1 MRKDDENKNRNK
13 NNESNKNNQD
23 GKIIEV
29 DAIKEEKSS
38 NNDIIIF
45 TNDKF
50 GKIRTI
56 EINGEPWFVG
66 KDITEALGYSNPTK
80 ALADHVDKDDLSF
93 NDSLKLSRQKGAWI
107 INESGIYS
115 LIFGSKLPFAKEFK
129 HWVTSEVLPTMRKTG
144 GYVSNDDLFINTYL
158 PFADEQ
164 TKLLF
169 STTLAT
175 VRNQNEIIQKQNA
188 ENKRLL
194 DDNNH
199 KQEIIN
205 GFTDDIDIYKK
216 KDIINRICR
225 RKHEN
230 YASRYTELYRCFREN
245 NHIDLE
251 ARCEGY
257 NLKQAKKK
265 DKLSVIKYAEQFGHI
280 DDLYSCCVKL
290 YESEVR
296 AIIEQ
301 LNELQN

>member
-1 MRKDDENKNRNK
+1 MKKDDENKNGKNGNK
-13 NNESNKNNQD
+13 DEKNE
-23 GKIIEV
+23 V
-29 DAIKEEKSS
+29 T
-38 NNDIIIF
+38 IF

-50 GKIRTI
+50 GEIRTV

-66 KDITEALGYSNPTK
+66 KDVAMALGYSNTRD
-80 ALADHVDKDDLSF
+80 A
-93 NDSLKLSRQKGAWI
+93 LSRHIDNEDKTSVVIPDSGSNYKSKTI
-107 INESGIYS
+107 LINESGLYS
-115 LIFGSKLPFAKEFK
+115 LILSSKLPSAKEFK
-129 HWVTSEVLPTMRKTG
+129 RWVTSDILPTIRKTG
-144 GYVSNDDLFINTYL
+144 GYVNNDDLFIDTYL
-158 PFADEQ
+158 PFADNQ

-175 VRNQNEIIQKQNA
+175 VRNQNNVIQKQRE
-188 ENKRLL
+188 ENKRLSE
-194 DDNNH
+194 DNEH

-225 RKHEN
+225 RRHEN
-230 YASRYTELYRCFREN
+230 YANRYTELYRCFRET

-251 ARCEGY
+251 VRCKGY
-257 NLKQAKKK
+257 NSKQDKKK
-265 DKLSVIKYAEQFGHI
+265 DELSVIKYAEQFGHI

-290 YESEVR
+290 YESEVK

>member
-1 MRKDDENKNRNK
+1 MKKDDKNKNEDN
-13 NNESNKNNQD
+13 
-23 GKIIEV
+23 KIIEV
-29 DAIKEEKSS
+29 DTTKEEKT
-38 NNDIIIF
+38 NNSDITVF
-45 TNDKF
+45 TNDNF
-50 GKIRTI
+50 GNIRTI

-66 KDITEALGYSNPTK
+66 KDVAAALGYTDVK
-80 ALADHVDKDDLSF
+80 HAILDHVDSDDRVNSKTQGQ
-93 NDSLKLSRQKGAWI
+93 NDPEFGQRGTWL
-107 INESGIYS
+107 INESGLYS
-115 LIFGSKLPFAKEFK
+115 LILSSKLPSAKEFK
-129 HWVTSEVLPTMRKTG
+129 HWVTSEVIPTIRKTG
-144 GYVSNDDLFINTYL
+144 GYVNNDELFINTYL

-175 VRNQNEIIQKQNA
+175 VRNQNYIIQKQKA
-188 ENKRLL
+188 ENERLL

-230 YASRYTELYRCFREN
+230 YASRYTELYRCFKEN
-245 NHIDLE
+245 NHINLE

-257 NLKQAKKK
+257 NLKQTKKK
-265 DKLSVIKYAEQFGHI
+265 DKLSVIKYAEQFGYI

-290 YESEVR
+290 YESEVKE
-296 AIIEQ
+296 IIEQ

>member
-1 MRKDDENKNRNK
+1 MKKDDKNKNENK
-13 NNESNKNNQD
+13 NNEDN
-23 GKIIEV
+23 KIIEV
-29 DAIKEEKSS
+29 DTTKEEKT
-38 NNDIIIF
+38 NNSDITVF
-45 TNDKF
+45 TNDNF
-50 GKIRTI
+50 GNIRTI

-66 KDITEALGYSNPTK
+66 KDVAAALGYTDVK
-80 ALADHVDKDDLSF
+80 HAILDHVDSDDRVNSKTQGQ
-93 NDSLKLSRQKGAWI
+93 NDPEFGQRGTWL
-107 INESGIYS
+107 INESGLYS
-115 LIFGSKLPFAKEFK
+115 LILSSKLPSAKEFK
-129 HWVTSEVLPTMRKTG
+129 HWVTSEVIPTIRKTG
-144 GYVSNDDLFINTYL
+144 GYVNNDELFINTYL

-175 VRNQNEIIQKQNA
+175 VRNQNYIIQKQKA
-188 ENKRLL
+188 ENERLL

-230 YASRYTELYRCFREN
+230 YASRYTELYRCFKEN
-245 NHIDLE
+245 NHINLE

-257 NLKQAKKK
+257 NLKQTKKK

-290 YESEVR
+290 YESEVKE
-296 AIIEQ
+296 IIEQ

>member
-1 MRKDDENKNRNK
+1 MSDYLMNFDGRNVEVFELNGQVLFNPKDVAEILEIADVKSSIRNF
-13 NNESNKNNQD
+13 SNKQIVKVKNSDVHSMHFRKLNN
-23 GKIIEV
+23 
-29 DAIKEEKSS
+29 A
-38 NNDIIIF
+38 
-45 TNDKF
+45 
-50 GKIRTI
+50 
-56 EINGEPWFVG
+56 GENFL
-66 KDITEALGYSNPTK
+66 T
-80 ALADHVDKDDLSF
+80 
-93 NDSLKLSRQKGAWI
+93 
-107 INESGIYS
+107 ESGVY
-115 LIFGSKLPFAKEFK
+115 KLVFK
-129 HWVTSEVLPTMRKTG
+129 SRKPEAERFSDWVTDEVLPTMRKTG
-144 GYVSNDDLFINTYL
+144 GYISNDDLFINTYL

-257 NLKQAKKK
+257 NLKQTKKK

-290 YESEVR
+290 YESEVKS
-296 AIIEQ
+296 IIEQ